1 MEAMKQ
7 SSSFDMEETLKQ
19 AKSQLKRPKRI
30 ASKSASCVVFAR
42 STLQP
47 LAKTRNINA
56 LNRAPPPQ
64 RCTTVDENSNDV
76 TTVVTSP
83 GRGKWVES
91 NPSKRF
97 HFGAELSQV
106 LQQWMVLDL

>member
-7 SSSFDMEETLKQ
+7 SSSFDLEETLKQ

-47 LAKTRNINA
+47 IAKTRNINA

-64 RCTTVDENSNDV
+64 SYTTIDENSND
-76 TTVVTSP
+76 VVTSP